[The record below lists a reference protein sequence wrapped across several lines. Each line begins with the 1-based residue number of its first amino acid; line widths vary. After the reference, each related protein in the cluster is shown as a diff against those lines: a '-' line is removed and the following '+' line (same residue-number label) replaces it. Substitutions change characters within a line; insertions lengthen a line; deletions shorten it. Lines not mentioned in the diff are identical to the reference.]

1 MTLTEQR
8 QIAIQAARS
17 YLRKQGVNPIQASA
31 DDALEALD
39 DCYRLDAQTIASLWY
54 GQASN
59 RQVLLFRREWRQWRV
74 GQVDN

>member
-1 MTLTEQR
+1 MTLTEKR

-39 DCYRLDAQTIASLWY
+39 DCYRLDAQAIASLWY
-54 GQASN
+54 GQTSEWQI
-59 RQVLLFRREWRQWRV
+59 RLFRKEWEQWKAKS
-74 GQVDN
+74 